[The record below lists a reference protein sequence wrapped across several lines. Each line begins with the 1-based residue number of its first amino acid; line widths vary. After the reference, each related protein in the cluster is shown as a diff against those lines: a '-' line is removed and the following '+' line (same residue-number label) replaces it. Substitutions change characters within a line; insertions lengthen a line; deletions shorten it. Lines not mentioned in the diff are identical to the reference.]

1 MTIDNDQA
9 DRHHWEILS
18 PQKILIH
25 KILGQIDELLTIV
38 WVEGRI
44 SQIIRAKRLLP
55 LIDVLVWVVRD

>member
-1 MTIDNDQA
+1 MFTCGFLKILVKIFDLCDNFYTSLTRHMTIDNDQA

-38 WVEGRI
+38 
-44 SQIIRAKRLLP
+44 
-55 LIDVLVWVVRD
+55 